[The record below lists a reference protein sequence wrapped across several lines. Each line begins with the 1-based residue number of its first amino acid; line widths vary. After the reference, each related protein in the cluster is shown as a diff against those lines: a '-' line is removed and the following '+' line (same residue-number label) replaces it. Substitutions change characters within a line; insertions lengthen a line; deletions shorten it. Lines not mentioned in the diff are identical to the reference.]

1 MSPVYDPCLRWYAN
15 TIYQDGSGTS
25 STCVSQTIGSERLQA
40 ATTWLRDNKK
50 TGLIGEF
57 AGALN
62 ADCEAAVK
70 DMLAFV
76 ADNSDVWAGALW
88 WAAGPWWGDYMFSVE
103 PKDGVAYSTYADLVA
118 SYA

>member
-1 MSPVYDPCLRWYAN
+1 
-15 TIYQDGSGTS
+15 
-25 STCVSQTIGSERLQA
+25 
-40 ATTWLRDNKK
+40 
-50 TGLIGEF
+50 LIGEF
-57 AGALN
+57 AGASN

-76 ADNSDVWAGALW
+76 AENSDVWAGALW